1 MLATPSM
8 GMWRREKRDIRP
20 LAIEECVEMTS
31 MSAGTAIRV
40 GADVAAVHQ
49 VADSVA
55 RFGDRYLRR
64 VYTEHEIASCA
75 GTPSVVAA
83 GLAARFA
90 AKEAAIKVLRP
101 STHQPDWRSIE
112 VRRSPEGWCSM
123 SLSGHAAKLAD
134 DAGIAEMEV
143 SLTHDEDVAAAVVV
157 ALCHSQSERNN
168 ESGAHL
174 RDLLLNG
181 AL

>member
-1 MLATPSM
+1 MS
-8 GMWRREKRDIRP
+8 
-20 LAIEECVEMTS
+20 EMAL

-40 GADVAAVHQ
+40 GVDVAAVHQ
-49 VADSVA
+49 VADSMA

-75 GTPSVVAA
+75 GTPSVAAA

-90 AKEAAIKVLRP
+90 AKEATIKVLRP
-101 STHQPDWRSIE
+101 TGHKPNWRSIE
-112 VRRSPEGWCSM
+112 VRRDPGGWCSI
-123 SLSGHAAKLAD
+123 SLSGHAATLAD
-134 DAGIAEMEV
+134 EAGIDELEV

-157 ALCHSQSERNN
+157 ALCHTSTTSADEP
-168 ESGAHL
+168 GTHL

-181 AL
+181 AF